1 MVSLPLPF
9 RFATSLQARTSF
21 LERHSSALMATIPP
35 KTEVSATT
43 SSSRGRPRRPKAP
56 RATKS
61 DIPRPT
67 HFLSFPLVYI
77 PPLLPRG
84 IRNSMQVQ
92 SSQGH
97 HPTLRSRIRD
107 FHSKILSSSPDGDA
121 PVIEGIDQS
130 ILVDPRRL
138 HLTIGVMALSSTS
151 TESSPAPSSLISD
164 DSNSNSRVRTVSDA
178 IALLQTLAPDIN
190 AISDE
195 ALRLPLDK
203 MGVLKTQRQ
212 QAGVLYVGPSDT
224 VTEEKDKVLRVFDL
238 VAQRFRQEGFI
249 LEPSRPAVLHCT
261 LINASHRKPRR
272 IPRAFSY
279 HEIFQQALS
288 ERPSSSDPNSSHQL
302 SVQDNLKSIPV
313 DFGTW
318 AISEI
323 QLCKMGSHGPENEYV
338 SVASIPI
345 GSK

>member
-1 MVSLPLPF
+1 MVSFPLRF
-9 RFATSLQARTSF
+9 RLANSQVQTRTLF
-21 LERHSSALMATIPP
+21 LERHSSATLASNPP
-35 KTEVSATT
+35 KMEVSLTHPNP
-43 SSSRGRPRRPKAP
+43 SSSRSRPRRAPKSAPKA
-56 RATKS
+56 KS

-67 HFLSFPLVYI
+67 HFLSFPL
-77 PPLLPRG
+77 
-84 IRNSMQVQ
+84 
-92 SSQGH
+92 GH
-97 HPTLRSRIRD
+97 HPSLCETIRH
-107 FHSKILSSSPDGDA
+107 FHSKILPTGDTT
-121 PVIEGIDQS
+121 VIEGLDQS

-138 HLTIGVMALSSTS
+138 HLTIGVMALSST
-151 TESSPAPSSLISD
+151 EASPAPSSLISD
-164 DSNSNSRVRTVSDA
+164 SRVRTVSDA

-195 ALRLPLDK
+195 ALSLPLDK

-224 VTEEKDKVLRVFDL
+224 VTEEKTKVIRIFDL

-261 LINASHRKPRR
+261 LINASHRRPRR
-272 IPRAFSY
+272 MPRAFSY
-279 HEIFQQALS
+279 HEIFQRALS
-288 ERPSSSDPNSSHQL
+288 EGSDPDNPVQL
-302 SVQDNLKSIPV
+302 SVQDKSIPV

-345 GSK
+345 GSE